1 MLDLSTTIGGR
12 TVTPALPIV
21 DGASPTPTEVSF
33 NTILSRYIATHVP
46 LESENGIR
54 ARERVLVQMGKLHR
68 EWIKSV
74 ALKRGLNAD
83 AVETAGGELF
93 TSGSYR
99 LGVHEPG
106 ADIGALDI
114 LFCFTFCLLACEAC
128 KILYIYQTL

>member
-12 TVTPALPIV
+12 TLSPALPVV

-33 NTILSRYIATHVP
+33 NTSLSQYIATHVP
-46 LESENGIR
+46 LESEDGIR

-83 AVETAGGELF
+83 AVESAGGELF

-106 ADIGALDI
+106 ADIGALL
-114 LFCFTFCLLACEAC
+114 LF
-128 KILYIYQTL
+128 